1 MDSDNLNNSFNEN
14 ELLNDVNIDP
24 TLPAVPAGG
33 NNEQGGQNDENGVIE
48 QVSIQDLVQR
58 MNVLTQS
65 MEARDDILLRR
76 LAALEQNSSRGSQ
89 ASTVST
95 ANTRPNNNRFGI
107 AQDHNGGNFTL
118 NEVSA
123 NGNSPSYSNVTAPS
137 AANSNPSGPRPDSR
151 QRDRRPPREEGRA
164 LQPK

>member
-1 MDSDNLNNSFNEN
+1 MDNDNLNNSFNEN
-14 ELLNDVNIDP
+14 ELLNDANIDP
-24 TLPAVPAGG
+24 PLPIVPAGG
-33 NNEQGGQNDENGVIE
+33 NNEQGGPNNENGVIE

-58 MNVLTQS
+58 INVLTQS
-65 MEARDDILLRR
+65 LEDRDNILFGR
-76 LAALEQNSSRGSQ
+76 LATLERNSSCGSQ

-151 QRDRRPPREEGRA
+151 HRD
-164 LQPK
+164 